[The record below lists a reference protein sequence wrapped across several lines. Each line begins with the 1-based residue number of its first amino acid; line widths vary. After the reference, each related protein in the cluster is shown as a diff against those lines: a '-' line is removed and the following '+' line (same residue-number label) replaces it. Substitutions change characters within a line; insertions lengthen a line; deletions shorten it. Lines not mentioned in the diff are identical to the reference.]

1 MYDSHAHLNFS
12 DFSDNYKE
20 IIQKCFERNI
30 SVINVGATF
39 VGSERSLEI
48 ANEYD
53 KGVYSVVGVH
63 PLHAEEGSEG
73 IEDLAKESKVVAI
86 GEIGLDKEKKK
97 TFKIQKK
104 EFEKQLEIATE
115 MNLPVVVHSRKAHK
129 EVISIL
135 SKYSV
140 KGAIHCF
147 TGNMADLKKY
157 LDLGF
162 YVGYNGI
169 IFKLSLDKQIKKTP
183 MDRLILETD
192 CPYLSPPEWS
202 GRNNPL
208 GVLRVAEK
216 IADIKM
222 VSLEELEE
230 ETDENVKNLFN
241 I

>member
-1 MYDSHAHLNFS
+1 MFDSHAHLNFS

-20 IIQKCFERNI
+20 IIEKCFKKNI
-30 SVINVGATF
+30 SVINVGATLA
-39 VGSERSLEI
+39 GSKRSLEI

-73 IEDLAKESKVVAI
+73 IGDLAKEGKVIAI

-104 EFEKQLEIATE
+104 EFEKQLQIATE
-115 MNLPVVVHSRKAHK
+115 MDLPVVVHSRKAHK
-129 EVISIL
+129 EVVSIL

-140 KGAIHCF
+140 KGVIHCF
-147 TGNMADLKKY
+147 TGNMTDLKKY

-169 IFKLSLDKQIKKTP
+169 IFKLSLDKQIQKTP
-183 MDRLILETD
+183 IDRLILETD
-192 CPYLSPPEWS
+192 CPYLAPPGWNS
-202 GRNNPL
+202 KNNPL
-208 GVLRVAEK
+208 GVLEVAKKVAE
-216 IADIKM
+216 IKEIE
-222 VSLEELEE
+222 VGKLEK